1 MRYFGPFASR
11 AQAEILKISAFS
23 LGIVRG
29 GPADDITDG
38 HGGA

>member
-29 GPADDITDG
+29 SSDDSMTDG
-38 HGGA
+38 GSGA